1 MQGQNGLSRQYM
13 LQCFHPYLI
22 NVIGNY
28 YLLNFADPCR
38 QSIFVV
44 WWSCFISR
52 RKAVLLT
59 FWKFGNT
66 TFCWCCLRIWWGDAV
81 MGWRDR
87 ENPGKV
93 SFVRQGALG
102 TLREVTRLD
111 YTRKWYS
118 LMMISRTENRV
129 WKQCAVQDFFARDEA
144 PQPQDGSK
152 FIGKSGSKQAGT
164 LGGVS
169 NSLPCIPSIPMYS
182 RTWHLTLSSEWKIV
196 LLWTRIN
203 VLYLI

>member
-1 MQGQNGLSRQYM
+1 MPSINICCLVIM
-13 LQCFHPYLI
+13 FYLTKKSCSFDVLKI
-22 NVIGNY
+22 WKYNF
-28 YLLNFADPCR
+28 LL
-38 QSIFVV
+38 
-44 WWSCFISR
+44 
-52 RKAVLLT
+52 VLLAD
-59 FWKFGNT
+59 
-66 TFCWCCLRIWWGDAV
+66 LVR
-81 MGWRDR
+81 GWRDR

-102 TLREVTRLD
+102 TLTLREVTRLD

-182 RTWHLTLSSEWKIV
+182 RTWHYPVNEK
-196 LLWTRIN
+196 
-203 VLYLI
+203 

>member
-1 MQGQNGLSRQYM
+1 MPSINICCLVIM
-13 LQCFHPYLI
+13 FYLTKKSCSFDVLKI
-22 NVIGNY
+22 WKYNF
-28 YLLNFADPCR
+28 LL
-38 QSIFVV
+38 
-44 WWSCFISR
+44 
-52 RKAVLLT
+52 VLLAYLVR
-59 FWKFGNT
+59 G
-66 TFCWCCLRIWWGDAV
+66 CGDGMA
-81 MGWRDR
+81 RQR
-87 ENPGKV
+87 ESREGFLCPARGTG
-93 SFVRQGALG
+93 QG

>member
-1 MQGQNGLSRQYM
+1 MPSINICCLVIMFYLTKRSCSFDVLKIQLS
-13 LQCFHPYLI
+13 
-22 NVIGNY
+22 VG
-28 YLLNFADPCR
+28 
-38 QSIFVV
+38 
-44 WWSCFISR
+44 
-52 RKAVLLT
+52 
-59 FWKFGNT
+59 G
-66 TFCWCCLRIWWGDAV
+66 WCCLRIWWGDAV
-81 MGWRDR
+81 RGWRDR

-182 RTWHLTLSSEWKIV
+182 RTWHYPVNEK
-196 LLWTRIN
+196 
-203 VLYLI
+203 